1 MKKKTLIRLL
11 IIVLCLP
18 IILFAVMSAMSKP
31 PANLGVVDGQLASCP
46 DSPNCVSTQAEDE
59 EHGIDPIHYEGDTA
73 TVQQLLKESL
83 SERPRTKIVT
93 EKENYLHAE
102 VTSLIFRFVDDVEFW
117 IDEEHKLI
125 HFRSASRVGRSDL
138 GVNRKRME
146 SLRQTINRK
155 LDGLQ

>member
-31 PANLGVVDGQLASCP
+31 PANLGVVDGQLAPCP

-138 GVNRKRME
+138 GVNRRRME
-146 SLRQTINRK
+146 SLRETINRK